1 MGANAALFAFYM
13 DATTNPKIG
22 GTQFSLYNGISNL
35 GFGGAGIFVGSLFVL
50 LGYNNTFLIA
60 GLIILPPLILLY
72 FINIKN

>member
-13 DATTNPKIG
+13 DATNPKIG